1 MARTVTVTFEDGSTH
16 VYQNVPDTVTPDDIE
31 SRAASEFD
39 KPITNID
46 GGRFASSEGGA
57 AVGVAGKRRA
67 REGVDTLPEA
77 LTKVGGATAL
87 GAAMGAAAP
96 EILQAAGRAASAL
109 PYPATKAAG
118 TFVENMGTV
127 LKGARGQSIVQGG
140 VSGATSETA
149 GQLAENM
156 GADTLTAEGARLVG
170 GALGPEL
177 LTGVVALARQLT
189 KLPALSWRSKI
200 VKYGGKELLDKI
212 TGAPENISE
221 REQAY
226 LRELIGELRG
236 GAPSTEPMK
245 AVYGGLE
252 QGARNT
258 RALAYDEAQ
267 RVLQSADEQ
276 AQATLRATMGG
287 DVARLRTGQER
298 LSEIGATALDA
309 ARANRL
315 HMGNDRSLS
324 EIGTDLRDVIVRRNE
339 SALGTRQAEF
349 KANEEAR
356 NAIVASREGAGQP
369 INALPEYASIVQ
381 ALEAELKPGRHSVS
395 VATGIKKILDDI
407 RVPKQAETERA
418 WNPVTG
424 ASQSITPET
433 PISFQAID
441 DARRHLGDVFKGEA
455 AEGYAAIGEANAR
468 KYYKMLSDL
477 QKKYAGEPQEK
488 LLQQYA
494 ESSDALQMF
503 RSKAGKR
510 AAATDRYDDSR
521 FQTDASALP
530 TQFFR
535 SRQGVQDLVE
545 LTGDRTLVNR
555 AAHEYAVRQLEN
567 KTEPQVRTWMTANRD
582 WLDAVPEVRM
592 SVMRYA
598 NALEKG
604 ERVAANAER
613 GIARV
618 AQREADTIREA
629 EKFADQLRSAGQ
641 REAAGITGTAEQT
654 AKTLLGNEAAVKRVR
669 TLIESGRVDQ
679 WAAAGP
685 AITQSAPAKQAVFD
699 AVRQTLADKVK
710 TPASANG
717 LQQLYS
723 ESIQPFVE
731 GARLVTPAQS
741 SQILGKLAMIA
752 EMRMPDEQKLGF
764 ARRILLQSIAG
775 YSADLGARA
784 AIYAIPD

>member
-339 SALGTRQAEF
+339 RALRARNAEF
-349 KANEEAR
+349 KANEKAR
-356 NAIVASREGAGQP
+356 NSIVASKEGAGEP
-369 INALPEYASIVQ
+369 INALPEYASIVR

-395 VATGIKKILDDI
+395 VAAGIKKILDDI
-407 RVPKQAETERA
+407 RVPKQAE
-418 WNPVTG
+418 
-424 ASQSITPET
+424 PET

-441 DARRHLGDVFKGEA
+441 DARRHLGDVYKGEA
-455 AEGYAAIGEANAR
+455 AEGYAAIGEENAR

-618 AQREADTIREA
+618 AKREADTIREA

-731 GARLVTPAQS
+731 GSRLVTPAQS
-741 SQILGKLAMIA
+741 VQILGKLAMIA
-752 EMRMPDEQKLGF
+752 EMRMPDAQKLGF